1 MQPRGP
7 GDNLQLNMTVRHQH
21 ASVAQRIAHRLST
34 PMVAGSNPAGGTESD
49 AGTGVSLLSRRNC
62 VRRRRASKDPR
73 AVGKLGQSAWLGARK
88 SRVRI
93 APARLRAPERPLLE
107 RTKENTMGRFT

>member
-1 MQPRGP
+1 MRPR
-7 GDNLQLNMTVRHQH
+7 LHEH

-34 PMVAGSNPAGGTESD
+34 PMVAGSNPAGGTEFD
-49 AGTGVSLLSRRNC
+49 TDTGVSSPSRHNNRAC
-62 VRRRRASKDPR
+62 RTASKDPR

-93 APARLRAPERPLLE
+93 APARPTSSGKPLLE
-107 RTKENTMGRFT
+107 RTKENAMGRFT